1 MLSDILDIKKGIT
14 AIIGSGGKT
23 TLMLKLAKVLS
34 QKGKVIICTT
44 THIYPPEN
52 IITLVSPSEKDILD
66 AFRNENVVCIGKTAE
81 NNKLTS
87 SDIPFER
94 LIRLA
99 DYVIAEA
106 DGSKHMPLKA
116 HNDYEPVIPNGTDKV
131 ILVVGISGIG
141 RKISEVCHR
150 PELYAEIVQGNITD
164 IVSSQTAA
172 EAINKENLGDIIVI
186 NQVETEKDMEN
197 AKDIAR
203 YINKPVYAGEIM
215 KGRLVCLR

>member
-1 MLSDILDIKKGIT
+1 MLSDTLDIKKGIT

-23 TLMLKLAKVLS
+23 TLMLKLAEELS
-34 QKGKVIICTT
+34 GKGKVIICTT

-81 NNKLTS
+81 NNKLS
-87 SDIPFER
+87 SADIPFER
-94 LIRLA
+94 LRRLA
-99 DYVIAEA
+99 DYIVVEA

-116 HNDYEPVIPNGTDKV
+116 HNKHEPVIPDCADKV

-164 IVSSQTAA
+164 VVSPQTAA
-172 EAINKENLGDIIVI
+172 EAINKEKLGDIIVI
-186 NQVETEKDMEN
+186 NQVETEKDMET
-197 AKDIAR
+197 AKNIAR
-203 YINKPVYAGEIM
+203 YINKPVYAGGIM